1 MGDTNKLLNDKR
13 KYLLLKNNLE
23 LIIVEMNKCIE
34 NLEIPSNKIG
44 LLYSIDSV
52 SIDKGKLSVIRQNL
66 INKRNYLKYTV
77 LEEVRKELKEIN
89 ESMG

>member
-23 LIIVEMNKCIE
+23 LIIGEMNKCIE

>member
-23 LIIVEMNKCIE
+23 LVISEMNKCIE

-77 LEEVRKELKEIN
+77 LEEIRRELKEIN

>member
-23 LIIVEMNKCIE
+23 LIIGEMNKCIE

-52 SIDKGKLSVIRQNL
+52 YIDKGKLSVIRQNL

>member
-1 MGDTNKLLNDKR
+1 MGDKNKLLNDKR

-23 LIIVEMNKCIE
+23 LIIGEMNKCIE

-52 SIDKGKLSVIRQNL
+52 SIDKGKLSSIRQNL
-66 INKRNYLKYTV
+66 INRRDYLKYTI
-77 LEEVRKELKEIN
+77 LEEVKKELKSIN

>member
-1 MGDTNKLLNDKR
+1 MGDKNKLLNDKR

-23 LIIVEMNKCIE
+23 LIIGEMNKCIE

-52 SIDKGKLSVIRQNL
+52 SIDKGKLSSMRQNL
-66 INKRNYLKYTV
+66 INRRDYLKYTI
-77 LEEVRKELKEIN
+77 LEEVKKELKSIN

>member
-13 KYLLLKNNLE
+13 KYLLLKTNLE
-23 LIIVEMNKCIE
+23 LIIGEMNKCIE

>member
-1 MGDTNKLLNDKR
+1 MGDKNKLLNDKR

-23 LIIVEMNKCIE
+23 LIIGEMNKCIE

-44 LLYSIDSV
+44 LLYNIDSI
-52 SIDKGKLSVIRQNL
+52 SIDKGKLSSIRQNL
-66 INKRNYLKYTV
+66 INRRNYLKYTI
-77 LEEVRKELKEIN
+77 LEEVKRELKSIN

>member
-1 MGDTNKLLNDKR
+1 MGDKNKLLNDKR

-23 LIIVEMNKCIE
+23 LIIGEMNKCIE

-52 SIDKGKLSVIRQNL
+52 SIDKGKLSSIRQNL
-66 INKRNYLKYTV
+66 INRRNYLKYTI
-77 LEEVRKELKEIN
+77 LEEVKKELKSIN

>member
-1 MGDTNKLLNDKR
+1 MGDKNKLLNDKR

-23 LIIVEMNKCIE
+23 LIIGEMNKCIE

-44 LLYSIDSV
+44 LLYNIDSV
-52 SIDKGKLSVIRQNL
+52 SIDKGKLSSIRQNL
-66 INKRNYLKYTV
+66 INRRNYLKYTI
-77 LEEVRKELKEIN
+77 LEEVKRELKSIN